1 MKFLELKIPP
11 VLLVV
16 IFADLMFGVSRVFP
30 DLGLD
35 YSLRLYSFSIIAILA
50 GSIAAAGVWSFRVAN
65 TTVNPTKP
73 GSSSSLVQ
81 SGIYKYTRNPM
92 YLGFACFLFGLGL
105 FFNNIF
111 SIFLVLAFV
120 GYMTVFQ
127 IKPEEQA
134 LSKIF
139 GKHFQ
144 QYKIS
149 TRRWL

>member
-11 VLLVV
+11 ALLVV
-16 IFADLMFGVSRVFP
+16 IFASLMLGVSKIFP
-30 DLGLD
+30 NLGLD
-35 YSLRLYSFSIIAILA
+35 YSVRLYTFSIIAVVSGIISA
-50 GSIAAAGVWSFRVAN
+50 SGIWSFKAAN

-73 GSSSSLVQ
+73 DSSSNLVQ

-105 FFNNIF
+105 FLNNII
-111 SIFLVLAFV
+111 SISMVFAFIA
-120 GYMTVFQ
+120 YMTIFQ

-139 GKHFQ
+139 GKQFQ

-149 TRRWL
+149 TRRRL